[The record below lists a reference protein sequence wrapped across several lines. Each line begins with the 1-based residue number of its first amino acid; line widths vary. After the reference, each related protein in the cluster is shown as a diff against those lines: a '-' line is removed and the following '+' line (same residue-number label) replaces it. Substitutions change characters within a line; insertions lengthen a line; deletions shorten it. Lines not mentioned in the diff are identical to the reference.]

1 MFDKLLIANRGAIAC
16 RILRT
21 LRTLQVKGVA
31 VYSEADAASLHLM
44 QADEAH
50 SLGEGGAAGT
60 YLAVDK
66 ILAIAKAS
74 GAKAIHPGYGFLSE
88 NAAFAQACEDAG
100 IAFVGPT
107 PEQLRVFGLKHT
119 ARALA
124 RQHGVPMLEGTE
136 LLDSLESAIAA
147 ARTIGYPVMLKSTAG
162 GGGIGMRVCR
172 SAEELA
178 DSFEAVKRLGQNN
191 FSDAGVFIEKYIQR
205 ARHLEVQVFGDGQ
218 GEVLALGVRDC
229 SVQRRNQKVLE
240 ETPAPNLPHGMAE
253 ELCAAAVKLA
263 RAVDYRSAG
272 TVEFVFDSGD
282 QRFYFLEVNTR
293 LQVEHGVTEQV
304 WGVDLVSWMVQLAAG
319 DLPPLDQLQAGLKPV
334 GHAIQA
340 RLYAEDP
347 GRDFQPCPGLLTAA
361 DFPPADGRSLRI
373 DTWVEAGCEIPP
385 YFDPMIAKLISWAP
399 SREDASAG
407 LIDALNETRL
417 YGVETNRDYLRQIIA
432 DAPFASG
439 QPWTR
444 CLEDLVYHADTFEVL
459 SGGTQ
464 TSVQDYPGRLGYWAV
479 GVPPS
484 GPMDSRALRQG
495 NGLLGNP
502 EGCAALEITMSG
514 PLLRFNTNAVVA
526 VTGAHIP
533 ITLDGQS
540 CAMNTALFVSAGST
554 LSLGTIAGAG
564 VRSYLCVRGGLD
576 VPDYLGSKS
585 TFTLGQFGGHG
596 GRALRA
602 GDVLHIAPLVERSA
616 GQRIADEA
624 LEALTDV
631 RRMRVIYGPHAAP
644 EYFTEAYIERFFAT
658 DWEVHFNSS
667 RTGVRLIGP
676 KPEWVRADGG
686 EAGLHPSNIHDNP
699 YAIGAVDF
707 TGDMPVILGPDGPSL
722 GGFVCPVTII
732 EADLW
737 QLGQLKAGDKVR
749 FTPVSVEAC
758 HAEMAAVL
766 LQNMRNT
773 DARRS
778 ELVRE
783 GYSPDAENPSTATP
797 SSRASSLPQG
807 TANSRGSEL
816 AREGYIPDA
825 ANPSTATSS
834 SRASSL
840 IQGTANSRGSE
851 LVREGYIPDAE
862 NPSTALPSSRTS
874 PLLQEAAYTR
884 RSELVREDHIPD
896 AANPSTATPSSRT
909 SPLLQGTANSR
920 DSEVVRIEDL
930 PSPVIL
936 DIGQDDKRLVARLSG
951 DTHLLLEIGAPELDL
966 VLRLRG
972 HALMLALEAK
982 ALAGV
987 VDLTPGIRSL
997 QVHYRPE
1004 QLPLRQLLDI
1014 VAGEWDAVCAAK
1026 DLQVASRIVHLP
1038 LSWDDPACQLAIEK
1052 YMTTVRKDAP
1062 WCPSNLE
1069 FIRRIN
1075 DLPNLDEVQRTV
1087 FDASYLVMGLG
1098 DVYLGAPVATPLDPR
1113 HRLVTT
1119 KYNPARTWTAENSVG
1134 IGGAYMCV
1142 YGMEGPG
1149 GYQFVGRTLQMW
1161 NRYRDVA
1168 AFEGKPWLLRF
1179 FDQIRFYP
1187 VSADE
1192 LLRIRRDFPL
1202 GRFALNIE
1210 HSTLNLADYQAFLS
1224 RETEG
1229 ITAFRAQQNAA
1240 FNAERERWIANGQ
1253 ADFQS
1258 DEGVAPNTEEQPLQ
1272 PGQQGV
1278 DSHIAGNLWQVQV
1291 QPGDRV
1297 EAGDVLVILES
1308 MKMEIPLL
1316 APIAGVVQDVRVQPG
1331 SAVRA
1336 GQRVVVLA
1344 AD

>member
-1 MFDKLLIANRGAIAC
+1 MFKKVLIANRGAIAC

-21 LRTLQVKGVA
+21 LRELHVEGVA
-31 VYSEADAASLHLM
+31 VYSEADAASLHIL
-44 QADEAH
+44 QAEEAH
-50 SLGEGGAAGT
+50 SLGEGAAAGT

-66 ILAIAKAS
+66 ILAIAKAT
-74 GAKAIHPGYGFLSE
+74 GATAIHPGYGFLSE
-88 NAAFAQACEDAG
+88 NAAFAEACANHG
-100 IAFVGPT
+100 IAFIGPT

-124 RQHGVPMLEGTE
+124 KQHGVPMLEGTE
-136 LLDSLESAIAA
+136 LLDSLDAALIAGA
-147 ARTIGYPVMLKSTAG
+147 QVGYPVMLKSTAG

-172 SAEELA
+172 NASELSE
-178 DSFEAVKRLGQNN
+178 SFEAVKRLGQNN

-205 ARHLEVQVFGDGQ
+205 ARHLEVQVFGDGH
-218 GEVLALGVRDC
+218 GAVIALGVRDC

-240 ETPAPNLPHGMAE
+240 ETPAPNLPEGMAD
-253 ELCAAAVKLA
+253 ELCAAAIKLA
-263 RAVDYRSAG
+263 KAVNYRSAG
-272 TVEFVFDSGD
+272 TVEFVFDSD
-282 QRFYFLEVNTR
+282 AQRFYFLEVNTR

-304 WGVDLVSWMVQLAAG
+304 WGVDLVRWMVELAAG
-319 DLPPLDQLQAGLKPV
+319 DLPPLAELFAGLRPQ

-347 GRDFQPCPGLLTAA
+347 GRDFQPSPGLLTAV
-361 DFPPADGRSLRI
+361 DFPVADGRHLRI

-399 SREDASAG
+399 TREQARAD
-407 LIDALNETRL
+407 LHQALGDSLL
-417 YGVETNRDYLRQIIA
+417 YGVETNRDYLRQILL
-432 DAPFASG
+432 DTPFASG

-444 CLEDLVYHADTFEVL
+444 CLEGLVYRANTFEVL
-459 SGGTQ
+459 SAGTQ

-484 GPMDSRALRQG
+484 GPMDSRALRLG
-495 NGLLGNP
+495 NRLLGND
-502 EGCAALEITMSG
+502 EGVAALEITMSG
-514 PLLRFNTNAVVA
+514 PLLRFNCDAVVA
-526 VTGAHIP
+526 VTGAP
-533 ITLDGQS
+533 IALTLDGQPQ
-540 CAMNTALFVSAGST
+540 AMNTALLIPAGSQ
-554 LSLGTIAGAG
+554 LHLGNLPGAGA
-564 VRSYLCVRGGLD
+564 RSYLCLRGGVQ

-602 GDVLHIAPLVERSA
+602 GDVLHLAALSDRSA
-616 GQRIADEA
+616 GQTLAPHHVSELPA
-624 LEALTDV
+624 V
-631 RRMRVIYGPHAAP
+631 RRIRVIYGPHGAP
-644 EYFTEAYIERFFAT
+644 EYFTENYIGTFFAT
-658 DWEVHFNSS
+658 QWEVHFNSS

-722 GGFVCPVTII
+722 GGFVCPVTVI

-737 QLGQLKAGDKVR
+737 QLGQLKAGDKVQ
-749 FTPVSVEAC
+749 FVPVDLKTARDLARKWDAC
-758 HAEMAAVL
+758 GSRLAS
-766 LQNMRNT
+766 
-773 DARRS
+773 DGARADT
-778 ELVRE
+778 E
-783 GYSPDAENPSTATP
+783 ST
-797 SSRASSLPQG
+797 SSLASQLPQ
-807 TANSRGSEL
+807 A
-816 AREGYIPDA
+816 
-825 ANPSTATSS
+825 
-834 SRASSL
+834 
-840 IQGTANSRGSE
+840 
-851 LVREGYIPDAE
+851 LV
-862 NPSTALPSSRTS
+862 
-874 PLLQEAAYTR
+874 
-884 RSELVREDHIPD
+884 
-896 AANPSTATPSSRT
+896 
-909 SPLLQGTANSR
+909 
-920 DSEVVRIEDL
+920 
-930 PSPVIL
+930 SPVVL
-936 DIGQDDKRLVARLSG
+936 ELGQYDKRLVGRVSG

-966 VLRLRG
+966 VLRFRA
-972 HALMLALEAK
+972 HALMQALEGK
-982 ALAGV
+982 NLHGV
-987 VDLTPGIRSL
+987 IDLTPGIRSL
-997 QVHYRPE
+997 QIHYQPE
-1004 QLPLRQLLDI
+1004 QLPLADLLGI
-1014 VAGEWDAVCAAK
+1014 VAGEWDAVCAAQ
-1026 DLQVASRIVHLP
+1026 DLQVPSRIVHLP

-1161 NRYRDVA
+1161 NRYRAVA
-1168 AFEGKPWLLRF
+1168 AFDGKPWLLRF

-1202 GRFALNIE
+1202 GRFDLNIE
-1210 HSTLNLADYQAFLS
+1210 QSQLNLADYQAFLQ
-1224 RETEG
+1224 REAES
-1229 ITAFRAQQNAA
+1229 IDAFRTQQQGA
-1240 FNAERERWIANGQ
+1240 FQAERERWIASGQ
-1253 ADFQS
+1253 AHFDS
-1258 DEGVAPNTEEQPLQ
+1258 EEAVPDSSEDTPLTS
-1272 PGQQGV
+1272 GQQSI

-1291 QPGDRV
+1291 EVGSRV
-1297 EAGDVLVILES
+1297 AAGDVLVILES
-1308 MKMEIPLL
+1308 MKMEIPVL
-1316 APIAGVVQDVRVQPG
+1316 APMAGVVQDIRVQPG

-1336 GQRVVVLA
+1336 GQRVVVLEL
-1344 AD
+1344 D